1 MWPRVRPWA
10 GRRKTAY
17 QIMDG
22 EVKWK
27 TLRRAAHDCYWPISN
42 VTDLADWWESLVL
55 FEDTLNAW
63 GIMEEAIK

>member
-1 MWPRVRPWA
+1 
-10 GRRKTAY
+10 
-17 QIMDG
+17 MDG

-42 VTDLADWWESLVL
+42 VTDLADWWESRVL
-55 FEDTLNAW
+55 IEGTLDAG